1 MGQSYQSAAIEG
13 TTKAFHLEDK
23 RSLFYKYENKSK
35 FIQTLHFISS
45 PLRNFPLRNPI
56 FKLIS
61 LITHT
66 PEHVSKQQMHKKT
79 ETKKNKETLKG
90 ETVRN

>member
-35 FIQTLHFISS
+35 LKQTLHFISS
-45 PLRNFPLRNPI
+45 LRVKCMNLELA
-56 FKLIS
+56 KL
-61 LITHT
+61 
-66 PEHVSKQQMHKKT
+66 EKT
-79 ETKKNKETLKG
+79 RKDAKTSAQVGFEETFYRVT
-90 ETVRN
+90 TIIASFTTIRCQ